1 MAVLVLVLEMEGRH
15 DGRERELREER
26 PGAPKMM

>member
-1 MAVLVLVLEMEGRH
+1 MAGLVLEMEGRN